1 MAKWADYRTAFSIE
15 YHDLP
20 DQVGPNVV
28 VIERFGCEEYQ
39 DPKTKEVKLAHKAY
53 LLGWNLPL
61 KLGARRCGRAAR
73 SGG

>member
-28 VIERFGCEEYQ
+28 VIERDGE
-39 DPKTKEVKLAHKAY
+39 
-53 LLGWNLPL
+53 
-61 KLGARRCGRAAR
+61 AADEAP
-73 SGG
+73 SGGRERAS